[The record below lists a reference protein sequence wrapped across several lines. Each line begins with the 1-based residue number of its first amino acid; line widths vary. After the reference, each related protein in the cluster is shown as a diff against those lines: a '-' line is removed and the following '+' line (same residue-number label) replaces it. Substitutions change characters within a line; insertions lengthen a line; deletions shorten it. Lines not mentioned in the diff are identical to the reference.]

1 MSTPLA
7 ERAEDCIHALI
18 WLHTKLRTDGVEHA
32 FIGLAGTIVRLYAAQ
47 NYLRR
52 KDLASAPSI
61 HDFMTRRRYTG
72 DFILHVEIAEA
83 DIHRVAR
90 DLHAGQDPHTHD
102 WRAVV
107 TIANISC
114 RFILKPFVPHS
125 PHDYSAWPRDYF
137 RIVEGPHSIDIPTE
151 LAVEA
156 QCNRLTLLTQ
166 VSDQRLERGFD
177 RAHPPPA
184 PVDTVSFRAEWLA
197 QEHFDRIGQSGAY
210 CLSHHAWDHDI
221 PFLMPEEGYINA
233 SNRLLAVA
241 SKSLVHIGG
250 REVNLLVESAANQEH
265 AEGRY
270 PHPSREKVEQDM
282 RMLVAS
288 WTVVLLL
295 VAEYFRV
302 RFFASSSRVQ
312 EY

>member
-1 MSTPLA
+1 M
-7 ERAEDCIHALI
+7 
-18 WLHTKLRTDGVEHA
+18 
-32 FIGLAGTIVRLYAAQ
+32 
-47 NYLRR
+47 
-52 KDLASAPSI
+52 
-61 HDFMTRRRYTG
+61 
-72 DFILHVEIAEA
+72 
-83 DIHRVAR
+83 
-90 DLHAGQDPHTHD
+90 
-102 WRAVV
+102 
-107 TIANISC
+107 
-114 RFILKPFVPHS
+114 
-125 PHDYSAWPRDYF
+125 
-137 RIVEGPHSIDIPTE
+137 
-151 LAVEA
+151 
-156 QCNRLTLLTQ
+156 
-166 VSDQRLERGFD
+166 
-177 RAHPPPA
+177 
-184 PVDTVSFRAEWLA
+184 
-197 QEHFDRIGQSGAY
+197 
-210 CLSHHAWDHDI
+210 
-221 PFLMPEEGYINA
+221 MPEEGYINA